1 MGIETQIQLFDNAKI
16 RVAWDDEKE
25 KYFFSVVD
33 VIGVL
38 TESADGRTYWKVLKN
53 RLLKEG
59 NETVTNCNQLKLP
72 ASDGKMRLTDV
83 ADLEGILRIVQSVPS
98 KKAEPIKQWLAQVG
112 SERIHQ
118 MIDPERSIQQ
128 AVADYKKLGYSD
140 KWIAN
145 RVKSIDARN
154 ELTNEW
160 KRSGMTEGRD
170 FAILTDLIT
179 KTWSGK
185 TTKEYLFEDYNF
197 VMDFL
202 PQPAT
207 LPPYISDLTGE
218 VMEFTTSMVS
228 TVIIFL
234 AIFLAVKI
242 ILTLLLSLFTRND
255 RESFAGKI
263 NSFFGMLADFLKGY
277 IVVSIIL
284 FAMLPLAQFV
294 SADFLIQCQNQIDTS
309 YIAKEIYNTN
319 ILPILIKGFTV
330 I

>member
-1 MGIETQIQLFDNAKI
+1 MSIETQIQLFDNAQI
-16 RVAWDDEKE
+16 RVVWDDEKE

-38 TESADGRTYWKVLKN
+38 TESTDGRTYWKVLKN

-185 TTKEYLFEDYNF
+185 TTKEYKQFKGLTKENLRDNMSTIELALNTLAEASTTEISKRRNPKNLKQNMLIAQEGGNVAKAARLQLETTIGESVVTSIKASDYIRPIIEETLED
-197 VMDFL
+197 
-202 PQPAT
+202 
-207 LPPYISDLTGE
+207 E
-218 VMEFTTSMVS
+218 
-228 TVIIFL
+228 
-234 AIFLAVKI
+234 
-242 ILTLLLSLFTRND
+242 
-255 RESFAGKI
+255 
-263 NSFFGMLADFLKGY
+263 
-277 IVVSIIL
+277 
-284 FAMLPLAQFV
+284 
-294 SADFLIQCQNQIDTS
+294 
-309 YIAKEIYNTN
+309 
-319 ILPILIKGFTV
+319 
-330 I
+330 

>member
-33 VIGVL
+33 VLHVL
-38 TESADGRTYWKVLKN
+38 TDSANPQTYWRVLKK
-53 RLLKEG
+53 RLLDEG
-59 NETVTNCNQLKLP
+59 NETVTNCNALKLP
-72 ASDGKMRLTDV
+72 SADGKMRLTDV

-112 SERIHQ
+112 GERIHQ

-128 AVADYKKLGYSD
+128 AVADYKKLGYSE

-170 FAILTDLIT
+170 FALLTDLIT

-185 TTKEYLFEDYNF
+185 TTKEYKQFKGLTKENLRDN
-197 VMDFL
+197 MSTIEL
-202 PQPAT
+202 ALNT
-207 LPPYISDLTGE
+207 LAEASTTEISKRRNP
-218 VMEFTTSMVS
+218 TS
-228 TVIIFL
+228 
-234 AIFLAVKI
+234 
-242 ILTLLLSLFTRND
+242 
-255 RESFAGKI
+255 
-263 NSFFGMLADFLKGY
+263 LK
-277 IVVSIIL
+277 
-284 FAMLPLAQFV
+284 
-294 SADFLIQCQNQIDTS
+294 QNMQ
-309 YIAKEIYNTN
+309 IAKEGGNVAKAARMQLETTIGESVVTSIKASDY
-319 ILPILIKGFTV
+319 IRPIEESLEE
-330 I
+330 

>member
-33 VIGVL
+33 VLHVL
-38 TESADGRTYWKVLKN
+38 TDSANPQTYWRVLKK
-53 RLLKEG
+53 RLLDEG
-59 NETVTNCNQLKLP
+59 NETVTNCNALKLP

-112 SERIHQ
+112 GERIHQ

-128 AVADYKKLGYSD
+128 AVADYKKLGYSE

-170 FAILTDLIT
+170 FALLTDLIT

-185 TTKEYLFEDYNF
+185 TTKEYKQFKGLTKENLRDN
-197 VMDFL
+197 MSTIEL
-202 PQPAT
+202 ALNT
-207 LPPYISDLTGE
+207 LAEASTTEIS
-218 VMEFTTSMVS
+218 
-228 TVIIFL
+228 
-234 AIFLAVKI
+234 KRRNPK
-242 ILTLLLSLFTRND
+242 SL
-255 RESFAGKI
+255 K
-263 NSFFGMLADFLKGY
+263 
-277 IVVSIIL
+277 
-284 FAMLPLAQFV
+284 
-294 SADFLIQCQNQIDTS
+294 QNMQ
-309 YIAKEIYNTN
+309 IAKEGGNVAKAARMQLETTIGESVVTSIKASDY
-319 ILPILIKGFTV
+319 IRPIEESSEE
-330 I
+330 

>member
-1 MGIETQIQLFDNAKI
+1 MGIETQIQLFDNAKV
-16 RVAWDDEKE
+16 RVVWDDEKE

-33 VIGVL
+33 VVSVL

-53 RLLKEG
+53 RLVKEG

-83 ADLEGILRIVQSVPS
+83 ADLEGILRIVQSIPS
-98 KKAEPIKQWLAQVG
+98 KKAEPMKRWLAQVG
-112 SERIHQ
+112 SERIQQ
-118 MIDPERSIQQ
+118 MIDPEQAIQQ

-185 TTKEYLFEDYNF
+185 TTK
-197 VMDFL
+197 
-202 PQPAT
+202 
-207 LPPYISDLTGE
+207 
-218 VMEFTTSMVS
+218 
-228 TVIIFL
+228 
-234 AIFLAVKI
+234 
-242 ILTLLLSLFTRND
+242 
-255 RESFAGKI
+255 
-263 NSFFGMLADFLKGY
+263 
-277 IVVSIIL
+277 
-284 FAMLPLAQFV
+284 
-294 SADFLIQCQNQIDTS
+294 
-309 YIAKEIYNTN
+309 
-319 ILPILIKGFTV
+319 
-330 I
+330 

>member
-1 MGIETQIQLFDNAKI
+1 MKAPAFTPYTLHYTPKQQLRRKNMGIETQIQLFDNAKI

-33 VIGVL
+33 VLHVL
-38 TESADGRTYWKVLKN
+38 TDSANPQTYWRVLKK
-53 RLLKEG
+53 RLLDEG
-59 NETVTNCNQLKLP
+59 NETVTNCNALKLP
-72 ASDGKMRLTDV
+72 STDGKMRLTDV

-185 TTKEYLFEDYNF
+185 TTKEYKQFKGLTKENLRDNMSTIELALNTLAEASTTEISRRRNPKNLKQNMQIAQEGGNVAKAARLQLETTIGESVVTSIKASDYIR
-197 VMDFL
+197 
-202 PQPAT
+202 P
-207 LPPYISDLTGE
+207 IE
-218 VMEFTTSMVS
+218 ETS
-228 TVIIFL
+228 
-234 AIFLAVKI
+234 
-242 ILTLLLSLFTRND
+242 
-255 RESFAGKI
+255 E
-263 NSFFGMLADFLKGY
+263 
-277 IVVSIIL
+277 
-284 FAMLPLAQFV
+284 
-294 SADFLIQCQNQIDTS
+294 
-309 YIAKEIYNTN
+309 E
-319 ILPILIKGFTV
+319 
-330 I
+330 

>member
-33 VIGVL
+33 VLYVL
-38 TESADGRTYWKVLKN
+38 TDSANPQTYWRVLKK
-53 RLLKEG
+53 RLLDEG
-59 NETVTNCNQLKLP
+59 NETVTNCNALKLP
-72 ASDGKMRLTDV
+72 SADGKMRLTDV

-185 TTKEYLFEDYNF
+185 TTKEYKQFKGLTKENLRDNMSTIELALNTLAEASTTEISRRRNPKNLKQNMQIAQEGGNVAKAARLQLETTIGESVVTSIKASDYIR
-197 VMDFL
+197 
-202 PQPAT
+202 P
-207 LPPYISDLTGE
+207 IIE
-218 VMEFTTSMVS
+218 ETS
-228 TVIIFL
+228 
-234 AIFLAVKI
+234 
-242 ILTLLLSLFTRND
+242 
-255 RESFAGKI
+255 E
-263 NSFFGMLADFLKGY
+263 
-277 IVVSIIL
+277 
-284 FAMLPLAQFV
+284 
-294 SADFLIQCQNQIDTS
+294 
-309 YIAKEIYNTN
+309 E
-319 ILPILIKGFTV
+319 
-330 I
+330 

>member
-53 RLLKEG
+53 RLSKEG
-59 NETVTNCNQLKLP
+59 NETVTNCNQLKLL

-112 SERIHQ
+112 GERIHQ

-128 AVADYKKLGYSD
+128 AVADYKKLGYSE

-145 RVKSIDARN
+145 RIKSIDARN

-170 FAILTDLIT
+170 FALLTDLIT

-185 TTKEYLFEDYNF
+185 TTKEYKQFKGLTKENLRDN
-197 VMDFL
+197 MSTIEL
-202 PQPAT
+202 ALNT
-207 LPPYISDLTGE
+207 LAEASTTEIS
-218 VMEFTTSMVS
+218 
-228 TVIIFL
+228 
-234 AIFLAVKI
+234 KRRNPK
-242 ILTLLLSLFTRND
+242 SL
-255 RESFAGKI
+255 K
-263 NSFFGMLADFLKGY
+263 
-277 IVVSIIL
+277 
-284 FAMLPLAQFV
+284 
-294 SADFLIQCQNQIDTS
+294 QNMQ
-309 YIAKEIYNTN
+309 IAKEGGNVAKAARMQLETTIGESVVTSIKASDY
-319 ILPILIKGFTV
+319 IRPIEESSEE
-330 I
+330 

>member
-33 VIGVL
+33 VLYVL
-38 TESADGRTYWKVLKN
+38 TDSANPQTYWRVLKK
-53 RLLKEG
+53 RLLDEG
-59 NETVTNCNQLKLP
+59 NETVTNCNALKLP
-72 ASDGKMRLTDV
+72 SADGKMRLTDV
-83 ADLEGILRIVQSVPS
+83 ADLEGILRIIQSVPS

-160 KRSGMTEGRD
+160 KRSGMNEGRD

-185 TTKEYLFEDYNF
+185 TTKEYKQFKGLTKENLRDNMSTIELALNTLAEASTTEISKRRNPKTMKQNMQIAREGGNVAKAARLQLETTIGESVVTSVKASDY
-197 VMDFL
+197 
-202 PQPAT
+202 
-207 LPPYISDLTGE
+207 I
-218 VMEFTTSMVS
+218 
-228 TVIIFL
+228 
-234 AIFLAVKI
+234 
-242 ILTLLLSLFTRND
+242 R
-255 RESFAGKI
+255 
-263 NSFFGMLADFLKGY
+263 
-277 IVVSIIL
+277 
-284 FAMLPLAQFV
+284 
-294 SADFLIQCQNQIDTS
+294 
-309 YIAKEIYNTN
+309 
-319 ILPILIKGFTV
+319 PIEEYTENE
-330 I
+330 

>member
-38 TESADGRTYWKVLKN
+38 TESTDGRTYWKVLKN

-98 KKAEPIKQWLAQVG
+98 KKAEPIKQWLAQIG

-185 TTKEYLFEDYNF
+185 TTKEYKQFKGLTKENLRDNMSTIELALNTLAEASTTEISKRRNPKNLKQNMLIAQEGGNVAKAARLQLETTIGESVVTSIKASDYIR
-197 VMDFL
+197 
-202 PQPAT
+202 PIIEET
-207 LPPYISDLTGE
+207 LE
-218 VMEFTTSMVS
+218 E
-228 TVIIFL
+228 
-234 AIFLAVKI
+234 
-242 ILTLLLSLFTRND
+242 
-255 RESFAGKI
+255 
-263 NSFFGMLADFLKGY
+263 
-277 IVVSIIL
+277 
-284 FAMLPLAQFV
+284 
-294 SADFLIQCQNQIDTS
+294 
-309 YIAKEIYNTN
+309 
-319 ILPILIKGFTV
+319 
-330 I
+330 

>member
-59 NETVTNCNQLKLP
+59 NETVTICNQLKLP

-83 ADLEGILRIVQSVPS
+83 ADLEGILRIIQSVPS

-128 AVADYKKLGYSD
+128 AVADYKKLGYSE

-170 FAILTDLIT
+170 FALLTDLIT

-185 TTKEYLFEDYNF
+185 TTKEYKQFKGLTKENLRDNMSTIELALNTLAEASTTEISRRRNPKNLKQNMLIAQEGGNVAKAARLQLETTIGESVVTSIKASDYIR
-197 VMDFL
+197 
-202 PQPAT
+202 P
-207 LPPYISDLTGE
+207 IE
-218 VMEFTTSMVS
+218 ETS
-228 TVIIFL
+228 
-234 AIFLAVKI
+234 
-242 ILTLLLSLFTRND
+242 
-255 RESFAGKI
+255 E
-263 NSFFGMLADFLKGY
+263 
-277 IVVSIIL
+277 
-284 FAMLPLAQFV
+284 
-294 SADFLIQCQNQIDTS
+294 
-309 YIAKEIYNTN
+309 E
-319 ILPILIKGFTV
+319 
-330 I
+330 

>member
-33 VIGVL
+33 VLHVL
-38 TESADGRTYWKVLKN
+38 TDSANPQTYWRVLKK
-53 RLLKEG
+53 RLLDEG
-59 NETVTNCNQLKLP
+59 NETVTNCNALKLP
-72 ASDGKMRLTDV
+72 SADGKMRLTDV

-128 AVADYKKLGYSD
+128 AVADYKKLGYSE

-185 TTKEYLFEDYNF
+185 TTKEYKQFKGLTKENLRDNMSTIELALNTLAEASTTEISKRRNPKNLKQNMLIAQEGGNVAKAARLQLETTIGESVVTSIKASDYIRPIEETSED
-197 VMDFL
+197 
-202 PQPAT
+202 
-207 LPPYISDLTGE
+207 E
-218 VMEFTTSMVS
+218 
-228 TVIIFL
+228 
-234 AIFLAVKI
+234 
-242 ILTLLLSLFTRND
+242 
-255 RESFAGKI
+255 
-263 NSFFGMLADFLKGY
+263 
-277 IVVSIIL
+277 
-284 FAMLPLAQFV
+284 
-294 SADFLIQCQNQIDTS
+294 
-309 YIAKEIYNTN
+309 
-319 ILPILIKGFTV
+319 
-330 I
+330 